1 MIKPYSNSRAINFLR
16 YLVVALPLLV
26 FFILSCSSKPLS
38 EPVIPTVTA
47 KEAINLSEVAM
58 ASLDSFS
65 FELSHDSGSTMLSSG
80 LNLTHAAG
88 VITRNGLDLEAEAN
102 IGRAFVRI
110 EAVVINEKTW
120 MTNPLTG
127 TWSEIPPEDS
137 PFSFFDPVSLVADIL
152 GKTQSPQY
160 PLDSPPDGELIINGL
175 IPATTL
181 VALIG
186 VVDPNA
192 VPEVT
197 LTLDTT
203 SYLLQ
208 KIIIT
213 GVAQVE
219 DDDDTTRVISLG
231 EFNSQVT
238 LKPPI

>member
-1 MIKPYSNSRAINFLR
+1 M
-16 YLVVALPLLV
+16 
-26 FFILSCSSKPLS
+26 
-38 EPVIPTVTA
+38 
-47 KEAINLSEVAM
+47 
-58 ASLDSFS
+58 
-65 FELSHDSGSTMLSSG
+65 
-80 LNLTHAAG
+80 
-88 VITRNGLDLEAEAN
+88 
-102 IGRAFVRI
+102 
-110 EAVVINEKTW
+110 VINEKTW